1 MWAGGIKECDRERSL
16 PRKTN
21 SRENLELA
29 DSESPEGEENNF
41 SGIEVGVEKEGSLDL
56 AWAVS

>member
-41 SGIEVGVEKEGSLDL
+41 SGDRGGG
-56 AWAVS
+56 

>member
-41 SGIEVGVEKEGSLDL
+41 SGDRSGG
-56 AWAVS
+56 